1 MIFKMK
7 LVYYFYLFSVVFFF
21 LSHAVSILQY
31 TGTVVTYYCCYY
43 GGWLELFKW
52 LIVVFYYSACLLV
65 EFVVIVIMCVILFSF
80 CPATQ
85 MASNKAEFQF
95 LIHTFT
101 LCCCYAVLLHGSV
114 VTNTDCQE
122 VCTSF
127 QNCWAK
133 FQMPSEIMPNTK

>member
-43 GGWLELFKW
+43 GGWLELFQW
-52 LIVVFYYSACLLV
+52 LIVAFYSACLLV